1 MYKRRHQKQCP
12 RSIQEVY
19 KRSQKAQTRGGE
31 IETKNITCPYLEP
44 NQSTKVTREKWLNS
58 IDTLTQ
64 DQRLHIKEFFNLWSE
79 SSSLPDA
86 NIFFSIQTV
95 QNIHKGVICQTFL
108 RVFPTKAL
116 CHPRR
121 VSFIEQERIQ
131 ATPKREKRRFHR
143 TRVFAQ

>member
-1 MYKRRHQKQCP
+1 MYIKKKGSTKSSALR
-12 RSIQEVY
+12 VY
-19 KRSQKAQTRGGE
+19 KKSPKAQTEGE
-31 IETKNITCPYLEP
+31 WIETKNITCPYLEP
-44 NQSTKVTREKWLNS
+44 NQSKKLTSEGGFKN

-64 DQRLHIKEFFNLWSE
+64 DQRLHTKEFFNLWSE

-86 NIFFSIQTV
+86 NIFLSFQTV

-121 VSFIEQERIQ
+121 VSFIEQERI
-131 ATPKREKRRFHR
+131 
-143 TRVFAQ
+143 